1 MLLFVSVKKIS
12 KSSLSIPIT
21 KITLIFELSFLDFTS
36 LLTQPYVS
44 GFLQRAS
51 DCVVYVLLLYMP
63 AFGHIDFLYSVTVYV
78 AQIKNKM
85 WALFLKT
92 IIIRDNNKLN

>member
-12 KSSLSIPIT
+12 KSSLSIPVT

-36 LLTQPYVS
+36 LLAQPCVS
-44 GFLQRAS
+44 GFFQRAS

-63 AFGHIDFLYSVTVYV
+63 AFGHIDFLCSVTVYI
-78 AQIKNKM
+78 AQKK
-85 WALFLKT
+85 KT
-92 IIIRDNNKLN
+92 KYGLCF